1 MNHTKLIVIAGSFTI
16 VIVLVIIVN
25 SLSVKKPE
33 QPISENPTPIIS
45 QSARSNS
52 SNNTPPVAH
61 LDTTPIPLRPTIN
74 FADKFD
80 PSSQLIVESKN
91 SIRKLPIPYTKEFV
105 ASNKIT
111 TEIVVPDHQTNDW
124 SLQIYINYINFS
136 SQPGDTDY
144 ESHRQAFK
152 ETAKELFRWMNSY
165 GVSPSDIYIEWGTR
179 KIERDTAQKWLTN

>member
-1 MNHTKLIVIAGSFTI
+1 MKHTTFIVILGSITI
-16 VIVLVIIVN
+16 VIVLVIIIN
-25 SLSVKKPE
+25 SIPVKKPD
-33 QPISENPTPIIS
+33 QPILENQTPIIS

-52 SNNTPPVAH
+52 SNNSPPVAH

-74 FADKFD
+74 FANTFEPD
-80 PSSQLIVESKN
+80 SQPVVESKN
-91 SIRKLPIPYTKEFV
+91 SIRKLPIPYTKEFI

-136 SQPGDTDY
+136 SRPGDTDY

-179 KIERDTAQKWLTN
+179 KIERDTAQKWLTE